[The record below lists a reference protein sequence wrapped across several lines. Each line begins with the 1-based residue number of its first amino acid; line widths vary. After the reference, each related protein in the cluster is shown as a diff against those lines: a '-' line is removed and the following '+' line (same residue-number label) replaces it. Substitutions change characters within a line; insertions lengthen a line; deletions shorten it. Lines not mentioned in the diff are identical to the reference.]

1 MEFTP
6 GERAVLGQL
15 RDLYMRTS
23 EREHQLAAITGQ
35 WAPILYEAY
44 KGVLA
49 DLVRKGLL
57 QATSKGRAV
66 AITDA
71 GLEAMSIGKAPAAT
85 DPLADTTLDLHLPKA
100 PDTTVDLG
108 VHLKS
113 KSPASSK
120 PARATRDARPGH
132 EASQPDPKPG
142 MRGMAIL
149 IAIAVAACAAWLLW
163 RFG

>member
-23 EREHQLAAITGQ
+23 EREHQLAAITGE
-35 WAPILYEAY
+35 WAPIVYEAY

-57 QATSKGRAV
+57 QATNKGRAV

-71 GLEAMSIGKAPAAT
+71 GFEAMSIGKPPAPT
-85 DPLADTTLDLHLPKA
+85 DRLADTTLDLHLPKA
-100 PDTTVDLG
+100 PDITVDLG
-108 VHLKS
+108 VQPKS

-120 PARATRDARPGH
+120 ETRANAGGARP
-132 EASQPDPKPG
+132 APQAPQPKPRTIG
-142 MRGMAIL
+142 VAMVF
-149 IAIAVAACAAWLLW
+149 AIAVAACAAWLLW
-163 RFG
+163 RFW